1 MRVRKRNLLE
11 GRMDADFASTPRTR
25 FKPRMLF
32 GAIFLLAIPLVAT
45 TFAAQVT
52 ISGTQGGAIEFGQ
65 GNQAAVACDT
75 SIQTSVGEI
84 WSSAQTNFIVD
95 TVTLMNL
102 DVNSG
107 SLSSTI
113 SNQGCGLKT
122 LKVALYDTSSV
133 QTAIG
138 ADSSTL
144 VSFGVPTTD
153 GSITPL
159 TGNLGGSTNISATL
173 INSTETITA
182 VSAVNS
188 DTSVTYTYSATS
200 YASTYPM
207 AVGDYVTITGTT
219 GCNYSGAYVSAVTA
233 VSGGSG
239 TFTVNQSST
248 SGCATASGLNAK
260 VYGKGVIQFTLPAT
274 TLNFVATR
282 VGRVSLE
289 SQ

>member
-1 MRVRKRNLLE
+1 
-11 GRMDADFASTPRTR
+11 
-25 FKPRMLF
+25 MLF